1 MATTLKNERARR
13 CKRADNFN
21 PDTSHICSE
30 HFAHTNYERD
40 LQHEL
45 LGRTLVGKIKYTL
58 PSPFF
63 RFAFAKNPKKSAV
76 PTLKLP
82 GSKIIVKENS
92 REERLEKRK
101 RKVEVKNILTES
113 SRHPQASTS
122 RIRSDTPLSY
132 DVSNEEKYKTLLD
145 KYTIL
150 EKHFLQLKQTNRQ
163 KMKKTC

>member
-1 MATTLKNERARR
+1 MKGLVVAKELTILILTRVICARNILPIPIMKEICNMNCWVEHWLVKLNTLFHHLFSGLPLR
-13 CKRADNFN
+13 
-21 PDTSHICSE
+21 
-30 HFAHTNYERD
+30 
-40 LQHEL
+40 
-45 LGRTLVGKIKYTL
+45 KIL
-58 PSPFF
+58 
-63 RFAFAKNPKKSAV
+63 KKSAV

-132 DVSNEEKYKTLLD
+132 DVSNEEKYKTLLA